1 MKTLLERMPAWREK
15 FWLIPAVAVALA
27 AVGAEVLIAIGRN
40 FEVSATPV
48 YDGSADSA
56 QGILSAVATSSLS
69 LALSL
74 IHI

>member
-15 FWLIPAVAVALA
+15 FWLIPAVAVAIAAIGAELLI
-27 AVGAEVLIAIGRN
+27 AVGSN
-40 FEVSATPV
+40 FDVSDTPF

-56 QGILSAVATSSLS
+56 QGIL
-69 LALSL
+69 LSL